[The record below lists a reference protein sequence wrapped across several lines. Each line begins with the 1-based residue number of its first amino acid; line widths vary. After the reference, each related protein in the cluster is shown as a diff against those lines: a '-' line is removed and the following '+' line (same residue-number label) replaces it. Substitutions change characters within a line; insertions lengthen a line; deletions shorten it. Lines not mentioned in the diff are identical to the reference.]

1 MPIYTA
7 SPITVFD
14 QAAFHA
20 IDEIV
25 TGVAFDLH
33 NEFGRYLDEALYKTE
48 MANRL
53 VAAGLNVVREMK
65 MTVALDDFQKDY
77 FADFLINGG
86 VLVEAK
92 VAEALI
98 PAHTA
103 QTLNYLFM
111 CGMNHGTLLN
121 FRSVRV
127 EHEFVSTKLTLDARL
142 SVSWDLSK
150 WIPLSANC
158 ELLRQTIERALL
170 DWGSCLD
177 PILYRDVVVHF
188 LGGPDQVVRQVELRS
203 TFGPIGTQNVHHV
216 DEGIAFSVT
225 ASVHR
230 PKTVLEHHKR
240 FLRHTSLRAIQ
251 WVNLDRQQVTLWT
264 IKKED
269 S

>member
-14 QAAFHA
+14 QPAFHSV
-20 IDEIV
+20 DEVV
-25 TGVAFDLH
+25 TGIAFDLH

-53 VAAGLNVVREMK
+53 AACGYDVAREMK
-65 MTVALDDFQKDY
+65 ITAELDDFQKEY
-77 FADFLINGG
+77 FADFLINSG
-86 VLVEAK
+86 VIVETK
-92 VAEALI
+92 VAEALT

-111 CGMNHGTLLN
+111 CGLNHGTLLN
-121 FRSVRV
+121 LRSARV
-127 EHEFVSTKLTLDARL
+127 EHEFVSTKLTLEDRRRA
-142 SVSWDLSK
+142 SWDLSD
-150 WIPLSANC
+150 WSPLSPNC
-158 ELLRQTIERALL
+158 SLLKFTLERALT
-170 DWGSCLD
+170 DWGGGLD
-177 PILYRDVVVHF
+177 PILYRDALTHF
-188 LGGPDQVVRQVELRS
+188 LGGSDIVIRDVELRS
-203 TFGPIGTQNVHHV
+203 QFGLLGTQKVHHV
-216 DEGIAFSVT
+216 ADGIAFSVT

-251 WVNLDRQQVTLWT
+251 WVNLDRQKITLWT

-269 S
+269 A